1 MSLFRES
8 SIRKV
13 YDSLHGISGKAIPLS
28 NAVEIMAYCLVD
40 GKVKQES
47 VFEVNLYN
55 ELVEQLRKMKAR
67 FSLKQS
73 KKVRM
78 EMEFHLEP
86 CKNLPKRTLALI
98 WLYLKI
104 IDTPVQ
110 RLLSEKDLWTFDR
123 NDFEK
128 ASVFLILR
136 TATKM
141 DKRSVSD
148 QI

>member
-1 MSLFRES
+1 ME
-8 SIRKV
+8 I
-13 YDSLHGISGKAIPLS
+13 GISLKS
-28 NAVEIMAYCLVD
+28 
-40 GKVKQES
+40 
-47 VFEVNLYN
+47 FNL
-55 ELVEQLRKMKAR
+55 K
-67 FSLKQS
+67 
-73 KKVRM
+73 
-78 EMEFHLEP
+78 P
-86 CKNLPKRTLALI
+86 GKNLPKRTLALI

-148 QI
+148 QM